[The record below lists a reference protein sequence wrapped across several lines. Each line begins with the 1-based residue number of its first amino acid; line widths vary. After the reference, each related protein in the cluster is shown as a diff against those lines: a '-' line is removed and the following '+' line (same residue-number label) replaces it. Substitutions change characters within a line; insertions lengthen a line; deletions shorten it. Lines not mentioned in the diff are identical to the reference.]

1 MNSLSFIEWK
11 ILDVWRINTENEEIE
26 IITLTLKSYGE
37 VESNGKFQFEP
48 PLYYSPMSRFHL
60 PMGVLLYLNGN
71 CPYSC
76 HDTKDSDLPK
86 E

>member
-37 VESNGKFQFEP
+37 VESNGKFQFGHEFA
-48 PLYYSPMSRFHL
+48 S
-60 PMGVLLYLNGN
+60 NQ
-71 CPYSC
+71 
-76 HDTKDSDLPK
+76 K
-86 E
+86 

>member
-37 VESNGKFQFEP
+37 VESNGKFFRLQ
-48 PLYYSPMSRFHL
+48 SM
-60 PMGVLLYLNGN
+60 MG
-71 CPYSC
+71 
-76 HDTKDSDLPK
+76 
-86 E
+86 

>member
-37 VESNGKFQFEP
+37 VESNGKFHFHA
-48 PLYYSPMSRFHL
+48 YYVFKIALSYVY
-60 PMGVLLYLNGN
+60 G
-71 CPYSC
+71 
-76 HDTKDSDLPK
+76 
-86 E
+86 

>member
-37 VESNGKFQFEP
+37 VESNGKFQFVRATNEN
-48 PLYYSPMSRFHL
+48 LRRGLCYDIKGY
-60 PMGVLLYLNGN
+60 
-71 CPYSC
+71 
-76 HDTKDSDLPK
+76 K
-86 E
+86 